1 MENELTAPLEEA
13 AKKEV
18 SYADFLDD
26 LLTLEVGS
34 KSQKHLAM
42 RIAMARFP
50 FHKTLESFD
59 FKFQPSIDAK
69 LIRELATGRYM
80 HGGDNVLLLGPPE
93 VGKRHQPEPL
103 RLNACHQR
111 VR

>member
-1 MENELTAPLEEA
+1 MSNEYPAIGTAARALPPATPCTRSKTSLPPA
-13 AKKEV
+13 WSRRRKRIC

-50 FHKTLESFD
+50 LS
-59 FKFQPSIDAK
+59 
-69 LIRELATGRYM
+69 
-80 HGGDNVLLLGPPE
+80 
-93 VGKRHQPEPL
+93 
-103 RLNACHQR
+103 
-111 VR
+111 